1 MAEKLVSDEM
11 VFDIAEQL
19 TAKGE
24 KVTNRAV
31 WSAIGGGSM
40 TTISNA
46 LRRWREN
53 QELQVNQSI
62 ERTPLPAAMVEV
74 LHHAAVQLWDAAQTE
89 TKAELEQLAQATNAR
104 IAEAHS
110 ERDEAL
116 AELQATAEELEQT
129 KTELGALQVV
139 TDELRAQTVLVT
151 EAIHRAETAEAV
163 NVEMNARVE
172 QLSGFLVNE
181 QNARK
186 QAESELVKAQN
197 EIAKLNG
204 MIEVFNAIGGTATN
218 AKTINDEKP
227 KKPRGKAVKSS
238 VDFEQI

>member
-11 VFDIAEQL
+11 VFEIATQL

-53 QELQVNQSI
+53 QELKVSLSI
-62 ERTPLPAAMVEV
+62 ERSPLPTSMFDV
-74 LHHAAVQLWDAAQTE
+74 LHHAAAQLWDAAQSE

-104 IAEAHS
+104 IAEAHC
-110 ERDEAL
+110 ERDDAL
-116 AELQATAEELEQT
+116 TELQTTAEELEQT
-129 KTELGALQVV
+129 KAELGALKIEVQ
-139 TDELRAQTVLVT
+139 ELRAKMALAT

-163 NVEMNARVE
+163 NVELNARVE

-181 QNARK
+181 QDTRK
-186 QAESELVKAQN
+186 QAELALVKAQN

-204 MIEVFNAIGGTATN
+204 MIEVFNAIGGTATQT
-218 AKTINDEKP
+218 AIKP
-227 KKPRGKAVKSS
+227 SVSSKPKPRGKAKS
-238 VDFEQI
+238 DG

>member
-1 MAEKLVSDEM
+1 MAEKLVSDER
-11 VFDIAEQL
+11 VFEIAEQL

-24 KVTNRAV
+24 KVSNRAV

-40 TTISNA
+40 TTISHA

-53 QELQVNQSI
+53 QALQVNQSI
-62 ERTPLPAAMVEV
+62 ERTPLPVAMVEV
-74 LHHAAVQLWDAAQTE
+74 LHHAAAQLWDAAQTE

-116 AELQATAEELEQT
+116 SELQATAEELEQT
-129 KTELGALQVV
+129 KAELGALKIEAQA
-139 TDELRAQTVLVT
+139 LRAQTVLVT

-163 NVEMNARVE
+163 NVELNARVE

-181 QNARK
+181 QNTRK

-218 AKTINDEKP
+218 AKTITEETP
-227 KKPRGKAVKSS
+227 KKPRGKTAKNLS
-238 VDFEQI
+238 

>member
-1 MAEKLVSDEM
+1 MAEKLVSDER
-11 VFDIAEQL
+11 VFEIAEQL

-24 KVTNRAV
+24 KVSNRAV

-40 TTISNA
+40 TTISHA

-53 QELQVNQSI
+53 QALQVNQSI
-62 ERTPLPAAMVEV
+62 ERTPLPVAMVEV
-74 LHHAAVQLWDAAQTE
+74 LHHAAAQLWDAAQTE

-129 KTELGALQVV
+129 KAELGALKIEAQA
-139 TDELRAQTVLVT
+139 LRAQTVLVT

-163 NVEMNARVE
+163 NVELNARVE

-181 QNARK
+181 QNTRK

-218 AKTINDEKP
+218 AKTITEETP
-227 KKPRGKAVKSS
+227 KKPRGKTAKNLS
-238 VDFEQI
+238 